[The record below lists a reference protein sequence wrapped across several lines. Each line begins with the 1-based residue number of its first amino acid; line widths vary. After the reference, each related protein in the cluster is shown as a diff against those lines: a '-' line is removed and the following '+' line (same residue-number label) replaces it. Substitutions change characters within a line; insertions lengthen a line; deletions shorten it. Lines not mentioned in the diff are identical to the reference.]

1 MAFLDYGVWSLV
13 AQSLIHATV
22 SNALLYI
29 MEKWRPRLYFSWQAL
44 RELWGFGMRM
54 FLSGVLE
61 TVFKNL
67 DALIIGKLF
76 LPATLGYYHRAKSLN
91 NIVVDNASGS
101 LMRIFLPTLSSVQN
115 DKQRVLNIVDKSY
128 HLITMIAFFI
138 TGFLFVTGRDII
150 ILMFS
155 DKWEPSVPLF
165 RLIVLSA
172 YAYPISAIL
181 VNILVALGNS
191 KAFLRLEIIK
201 KIVLLANFIIGFHF
215 GIHEFLIGFVIA
227 NAISVLLNI
236 YFASKQIEVSMRWFI
251 FRSMPYV
258 LITLFSAAS
267 AYFIFIKWDDVFVL
281 HGLASG
287 ILYIAMFIAGLFLTQ
302 TKGLKLIKEE
312 IHNHNIK
319 KWFKK

>member
-1 MAFLDYGVWSLV
+1 VWSLV

-287 ILYIAMFIAGLFLTQ
+287 IFYIAMFIAGLFLTQ
-302 TKGLKLIKEE
+302 TKGLKLIIEE